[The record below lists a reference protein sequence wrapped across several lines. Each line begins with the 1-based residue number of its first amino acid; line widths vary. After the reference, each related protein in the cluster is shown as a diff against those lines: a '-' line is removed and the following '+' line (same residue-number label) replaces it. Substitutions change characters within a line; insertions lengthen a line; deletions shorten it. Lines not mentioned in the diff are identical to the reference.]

1 MARQYHHAEAARRC
15 RRDEMTRERLYLFD
29 TTLRDGAQ
37 TNGVDFTLHDK
48 QLIAKMLDE
57 LGIDYVEGG
66 YPGANPTDTEFFA
79 KKPKLAHARFTAFGM
94 TRRPGRSASNDPGLA
109 ALLEAKGDGIWFV
122 AKSSGYQ
129 VRVALETTN
138 EENLA
143 SISDS
148 VKAAKKAGREVMLD
162 CEHFFDGYK
171 EDAAFALACAKSA
184 YDAGA
189 RWVVLCD
196 TNGGTMPHE
205 VETIVGEVIKY
216 IPGDHVGIHAHND
229 TEQAV
234 ANSLAAVRAGAR
246 QIQGTLN
253 GLGERCGNAN
263 LCSLIPTLRLK
274 SEFSDRFEI
283 GVTDA
288 KMATLMTVSRTLDDM
303 LNRAPNRHAPYVGES
318 AFVTKTG
325 IHASA
330 VLKDP
335 TTYEHVLPEAVG
347 NHRKVLVSD
356 QAGRSNVIAE
366 LDRAGIPY
374 DKNDP
379 KLARLVE
386 ELKEREAAGFAY
398 ESANASFELLARRT
412 LGRVPE
418 YFQVEQFDVNVE
430 QRINSNGQ
438 RVTVA
443 LAVVKVDVDGEK
455 LISAAEGN
463 GPVNALDVALRKDLG
478 KFQRFIEGLRLIDY
492 RVRILNGGTE
502 AVTRVLIESAD
513 ENGEKWTTIGVS
525 PNIIDASFQA
535 LMDSIIYKLVKSG
548 AAA

>member
-1 MARQYHHAEAARRC
+1 MARQHHDAEAAWRC
-15 RRDEMTRERLYLFD
+15 RRAEMTRERLYLFD

-57 LGIDYVEGG
+57 LGLDYVEGG

-109 ALLEAKGDGIWFV
+109 ALLEAKADAICFV
-122 AKSSGYQ
+122 AKSSAYQ

-143 SISDS
+143 SIGDS

-171 EDAAFALACAKSA
+171 EDAAFALACAKTA
-184 YDAGA
+184 YDSGA

-205 VETIVGEVIKY
+205 VESIVGEVVKQV
-216 IPGDHVGIHAHND
+216 PGDHLGIHAHND

-274 SEFSDRFEI
+274 REFSDAFEI
-283 GVTDA
+283 GVSPD
-288 KMATLMTVSRTLDDM
+288 KMASLMKVSRTLDDM
-303 LNRAPNRHAPYVGES
+303 LNRAPDRHAPYVGES

-335 TTYEHVLPEAVG
+335 HTYEHVSPELVG

-374 DKNDP
+374 NKNDP

-386 ELKEREAAGFAY
+386 ELKRSEER
-398 ESANASFELLARRT
+398 
-412 LGRVPE
+412 RV
-418 YFQVEQFDVNVE
+418 
-430 QRINSNGQ
+430 
-438 RVTVA
+438 
-443 LAVVKVDVDGEK
+443 
-455 LISAAEGN
+455 
-463 GPVNALDVALRKDLG
+463 
-478 KFQRFIEGLRLIDY
+478 
-492 RVRILNGGTE
+492 
-502 AVTRVLIESAD
+502 
-513 ENGEKWTTIGVS
+513 
-525 PNIIDASFQA
+525 
-535 LMDSIIYKLVKSG
+535 
-548 AAA
+548 

>member
-1 MARQYHHAEAARRC
+1 MARQHHEAEDARGWRG
-15 RRDEMTRERLYLFD
+15 EMTRERLYLFD
-29 TTLRDGAQ
+29 PTLRDGAQ
-37 TNGVDFTLHDK
+37 TNGVYFAQQDK
-48 QLIAKMLDE
+48 QLIAQMLDE

-66 YPGANPTDTEFFA
+66 YPGANPTDTEFFVT
-79 KKPKLAHARFTAFGM
+79 KPDLDHASFTAFGM

-109 ALLEAKGDGIWFV
+109 ALLDAKADAICFV
-122 AKSSGYQ
+122 AKASAYQ

-143 SISDS
+143 SIRDS
-148 VKAAKKAGREVMLD
+148 VKAAKSAGREVMLD

-171 EDAAFALACAKSA
+171 ENAEFALACARAA
-184 YDAGA
+184 YDSGA

-196 TNGGTMPHE
+196 TNGGAMPHE
-205 VETIVGEVIKY
+205 VESIVGEVIKH

-229 TEQAV
+229 TDQAV

-274 SEFSDRFEI
+274 SEFSDSFDI
-283 GVTDA
+283 GVSAD
-288 KMATLMTVSRTLDDM
+288 KMASLLKVSRTLDDM
-303 LNRAPNRHAPYVGES
+303 LNRARDRHAPYVGES

-335 TTYEHVLPEAVG
+335 QTYEHVLPEAVG

-366 LDRAGIPY
+366 LDRAGIAY
-374 DKNDP
+374 DKSDP

-386 ELKEREAAGFAY
+386 ELKEREAAGYAY

-412 LGRVPE
+412 LGHVPD
-418 YFQVEQFDVNVE
+418 YFRVEQFDVNVE
-430 QRINSNGQ
+430 QRYNVNGQ
-438 RVTVA
+438 RITVA
-443 LAVVKVDVDGEK
+443 MAVVKVDVDGEK

-513 ENGEKWTTIGVS
+513 ENGEKWTTVGVS